1 MAKIGLRYPAI
12 AKITGYDATGMPVY
26 AEGIFVGKA
35 VKADVNF
42 DSANAELYG
51 DDALAEY
58 DNGIVGYSG
67 SLEIDGFGTHQSAA
81 KETDLSVQAYMR
93 GAAVDKSESG
103 GKFSESIETTGSGT
117 PYCGLAYIK
126 RMVRSGKPYWMVKHC
141 YKVCFSVPNDSAQ
154 TKEKSTSFG
163 TTSVDFT
170 GMGVE
175 AVGKEDLV
183 FTKDYMCETLDKAI
197 ALLKELMHITDA
209 ASSTGE

>member
-12 AKITGYDATGMPVY
+12 AKITGYDASGMPVY
-26 AEGIFVGKA
+26 ADGIFVGKA

-42 DSANAELYG
+42 DSANAELYA
-51 DDALAEY
+51 DDSLAEY

-67 SLEIDGFGTHQSAA
+67 TLEIDGFGTHQSAA

-93 GAAVDKSESG
+93 GSTVTKSESG
-103 GKFSESIETTGSGT
+103 EKFTESIETTGSGA
-117 PYCGLAYIK
+117 PYCGFAYIK
-126 RMVRSGKPYWMVKHC
+126 RQVRSGKTYWLVKQC

-170 GMGVE
+170 GTGVE
-175 AVGKEDLV
+175 VTGKEDLV
-183 FTKDYMCETLDKAI
+183 FTKDYMCDTLDKAV

-209 ASSTGE
+209 AASTGE